1 MSHARPAIRKAK
13 LREMTMKVVF
23 LEDVEGV
30 ARGGEVKE
38 VKMGFARNYL
48 IPHNLAMPATRDTL
62 QRIDRLKQQA
72 DDQRI
77 KTMSDMKRLAD
88 ELRGKR
94 VDVPMRAG
102 ASGRLYGSVTN
113 AIVADTLSH
122 LVGREIDRRNVQI
135 PDSIREVGV
144 FQIRV
149 HLYSDIVAPVQVLVH
164 PIETNPEE
172 FLQHLEERRAQ
183 AEAENEESGEDAPAG
198 QHAPG
203 ARADS
208 NTPSETDDEAEPS

>member
-1 MSHARPAIRKAK
+1 MPNARPAIRKAK

-23 LEDVEGV
+23 LEDVPGV

-38 VKMGFARNYL
+38 VKRGFARNYL
-48 IPHNLAMPATRDTL
+48 IPHQLATSATRDAL

-77 KTMSDMKRLAD
+77 KTMSNMKRLAD
-88 ELRGKR
+88 ELRDKR
-94 VDVPMRAG
+94 VDIPMRAG

-113 AIVADTLSH
+113 GIIADALSQIM
-122 LVGREIDRRNVQI
+122 GREIDRRNVQI
-135 PDSIREVGV
+135 PESIREVGV
-144 FQIRV
+144 FPIRV
-149 HLYSDIVAPVQVLVH
+149 HLYSDIAASVQVLVH

-183 AEAENEESGEDAPAG
+183 AEAEESGEDAPAA
-198 QHAPG
+198 QHDADP
-203 ARADS
+203 RADS
-208 NTPSETDDEAEPS
+208 NTPGETPAETESA

>member
-1 MSHARPAIRKAK
+1 
-13 LREMTMKVVF
+13 MKVVF
-23 LEDVEGV
+23 LEDVQGV

-38 VKMGFARNYL
+38 VKRGFARNYL
-48 IPHNLAMPATRDTL
+48 IPHELAMPATRDAL

-77 KTMSDMKRLAD
+77 KTMNDMKRLAD
-88 ELRGKR
+88 ELRDKR

-113 AIVADTLSH
+113 GIIADALSQ
-122 LVGREIDRRNVQI
+122 LMDREIDRRNIQI

-149 HLYSDIVAPVQVLVH
+149 HLHSDIHASVQVLVH

-198 QHAPG
+198 QPDPDPP
-203 ARADS
+203 ADS
-208 NTPSETDDEAEPS
+208 NTPRETHDETESP